1 MKDAKKMHDQHM
13 ENTHKQ
19 LAASSSVIHILN
31 KRQERKKRSVLKFAH
46 SWKGKAGKKGAERK
60 AEDDIQERARQHREE
75 LKKMGQD
82 LEKKVAMQKKSIEE
96 FEKRSEEE
104 FKRKLRQ
111 HEEELKRK

>member
-82 LEKKVAMQKKSIEE
+82 LEKKVAMQKK
-96 FEKRSEEE
+96 KV
-104 FKRKLRQ
+104 
-111 HEEELKRK
+111 